1 MYHQD
6 FEIRTGAI
14 NDIIKYVELDYNEKR
29 LAKHCF
35 ATTQGKSCAHSK
47 TRIKK
52 GLDYRSPRQMWFSY
66 YS

>member
-14 NDIIKYVELDYNEKR
+14 NDIIKYVELDYNEER

-35 ATTQGKSCAHSK
+35 E

-52 GLDYRSPRQMWFSY
+52 GLSYRSPRQMWFGY
-66 YS
+66 YR